1 MRQNTGNPNTA
12 ADSSEPPRMTWRES
26 SAARFS
32 AQEEQPAF
40 EPQPFKAACSS
51 AESGAGSAA
60 ASVPAPAPSATAA
73 FTSGFSLAGSTPVP
87 VMSVF
92 EVFFEKMPRIFDTTG
107 TGHTQ
112 PQKARAN
119 SRMRAMA
126 MTTEMTARG
135 IMVLVAIMV
144 ISAPRGQSSEMSC
157 QPMADRVPTPTWVA
171 NPTATTAMTARGMI
185 VRSRLVFTAL
195 ASFRLRGDG
204 RRWRA
209 RWPRRKWSRSATR
222 RTRSRRRRSR
232 CTRRSARRGGLFSS
246 SAMASYSQAS

>member
-1 MRQNTGNPNTA
+1 
-12 ADSSEPPRMTWRES
+12 MTWRES

-92 EVFFEKMPRIFDTTG
+92 PVGLLREDAADLRHHGRGAHPDR
-107 TGHTQ
+107 
-112 PQKARAN
+112 QKARAN

-135 IMVLVAIMV
+135 ITVLVAIMV
-144 ISAPRGQSSEMSC
+144 ISAPRGQSSETSC
-157 QPMADRVPTPTWVA
+157 QPMADKGAHAHVGG
-171 NPTATTAMTARGMI
+171 GMP
-185 VRSRLVFTAL
+185 RP
-195 ASFRLRGDG
+195 
-204 RRWRA
+204 
-209 RWPRRKWSRSATR
+209 PRR
-222 RTRSRRRRSR
+222 
-232 CTRRSARRGGLFSS
+232 
-246 SAMASYSQAS
+246 